1 MKNSFV
7 ESHPELEGKGVRG
20 GDQEEDRRMR
30 KGVRER
36 ERERDGN
43 VVVVSSFG

>member
-7 ESHPELEGKGVRG
+7 ESHPELEGKGVR
-20 GDQEEDRRMR
+20 EEDRRMR